1 MTDIAS
7 TPLGPETGPK
17 SGGETG
23 TKDSKPALQH
33 RKVKNYS
40 RYERFW
46 HWSQAL
52 LIFLL
57 AFSGFTVHGTIRFIP
72 FEKAVMMHDIAAF
85 ALIFLWLFTAFW
97 TITTGQ
103 WRHFVPT
110 NAGLWAVIRH
120 YLIGMMVGQPHPYK
134 RTLSRKQNPLQSAA
148 YFAIMTLV
156 GPLLWLSG
164 LAYMFYSFWAGN
176 SGNHEIFSLV
186 VLLHLIGA
194 FLMVA
199 FVIGHIYMVTTGKT
213 IFHYTRA
220 MISGYEDMELTD
232 AEVSYLET
240 HEPDRIK

>member
-1 MTDIAS
+1 MTDVTS
-7 TPLGPETGPK
+7 TPVETG
-17 SGGETG
+17 
-23 TKDSKPALQH
+23 SKPATQN

-46 HWSQAL
+46 HWSQAI
-52 LIFLL
+52 LIFIL
-57 AFSGFTVHGTIRFIP
+57 AVSGFTVHGTFHP
-72 FEKAVMMHDIAAF
+72 FSFEQAVMIHDVAAF
-85 ALIFLWLFTAFW
+85 TLIFLWLFTAFW
-97 TITTGQ
+97 TFTTGQ

-110 NAGLWAVIRH
+110 NKGLMAVIMH
-120 YLIGMMVGQPHPYK
+120 YLVGMMRGQPHPYK

-148 YFAIMTLV
+148 YFGIMTVV

-176 SGNHEIFSLV
+176 SGAHDTFNIIA
-186 VLLHLIGA
+186 LLHVIGA

-199 FVIGHIYMVTTGKT
+199 FVIGHIYMVTTGRT
-213 IFHYTRA
+213 IFHYTKA

>member
-1 MTDIAS
+1 MTDITSAS
-7 TPLGPETGPK
+7 GATPN
-17 SGGETG
+17 G
-23 TKDSKPALQH
+23 TTKENSKPLQ

-46 HWSQAL
+46 HWSQAV
-52 LIFLL
+52 LIFVL

-72 FEKAVMMHDIAAF
+72 FKAAVMMHDIAAF

-97 TITTGQ
+97 TFTTGQ
-103 WRHFVPT
+103 WRHFIPT
-110 NAGLWAVIRH
+110 NAGLWEVIMH
-120 YLIGMMVGQPHPYK
+120 YLVGMMRGQPHPYK
-134 RTLSRKQNPLQSAA
+134 RTLSRKQNPLQSFA
-148 YFAIMTLV
+148 YFSIMTVV

-164 LAYMFYSFWAGN
+164 LAYMFYSFWEGN
-176 SGNHEIFSLV
+176 SGNNDIFSTI

-213 IFHYTRA
+213 LTHYTKA
-220 MISGYEDMELTD
+220 MITGFEDMELTE
-232 AEVSYLET
+232 AEVTYLEK